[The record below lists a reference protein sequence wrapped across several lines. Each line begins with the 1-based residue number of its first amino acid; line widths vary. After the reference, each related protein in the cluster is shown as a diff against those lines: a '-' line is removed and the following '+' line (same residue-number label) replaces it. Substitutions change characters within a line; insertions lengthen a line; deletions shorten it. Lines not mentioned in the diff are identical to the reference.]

1 MKRMALVIRDD
12 AYDRLY
18 TPLTFA
24 DVAARQNVEIDI
36 LFGLWAVRV
45 LTEQGAKAVKIDGRH
60 AAEEEG
66 FKDRW
71 RRDGDPLAIP
81 DFIRLVK
88 RTGNVRFYGCRLA
101 AATFD
106 VDESELIP
114 EADGIVDSLG
124 FLEEQAIKADHCQYF

>member
-88 RTGNVRFYGCRLA
+88 RTGNVRFYGCRPA
-101 AATFD
+101 VATFD
-106 VDESELIP
+106 VDESQLIP
-114 EADGIVDSLG
+114 EGSNSQ
-124 FLEEQAIKADHCQYF
+124 FKTF